1 LITQLTTQLKEEA
14 VKQRYIQNFLLVSAA
29 FFAMNAPVRA
39 GTPAGSENLMTGA
52 PRMAQVRGEQIPN
65 DQVADK
71 KDEA

>member
-1 LITQLTTQLKEEA
+1 M
-14 VKQRYIQNFLLVSAA
+14 KQRYIQNFLLVSAA

-52 PRMAQVRGEQIPN
+52 PRMAQIRGEQVSN
-65 DQVADK
+65 DRVAEK